1 MTNEYKIEYIQ
12 RKNDVMDFLN
22 QSIQVMEALE
32 KKDEADNLRVFYNN
46 VEKNVFSIV
55 VVGEFSAGKSTFL
68 NAMMHKKA
76 LPTFSTE
83 TAGNGLERTCR

>member
-32 KKDEADNLRVFYNN
+32 KRMRRTIC
-46 VEKNVFSIV
+46 VFSITMWRKMC
-55 VVGEFSAGKSTFL
+55 SAS
-68 NAMMHKKA
+68 
-76 LPTFSTE
+76 
-83 TAGNGLERTCR
+83 

>member
-32 KKDEADNLRVFYNN
+32 KK
-46 VEKNVFSIV
+46 
-55 VVGEFSAGKSTFL
+55 G
-68 NAMMHKKA
+68 
-76 LPTFSTE
+76 
-83 TAGNGLERTCR
+83 

>member
-55 VVGEFSAGKSTFL
+55 VVGEFSAGKSTGAGKKFL
-68 NAMMHKKA
+68 CCFCGAV
-76 LPTFSTE
+76 L
-83 TAGNGLERTCR
+83 CR

>member
-55 VVGEFSAGKSTFL
+55 VVGEFSAGKSTIL

-83 TAGNGLERTCR
+83 TT